1 MKFDWQNCNTGGKV
15 IFIASCVATLSLFMK
30 WVDIGFASQTGL
42 SQDAWLF
49 LPLWIYPV
57 IKLLK
62 NGHINRMGGLVCSI
76 GSVIASVSYISSKS
90 IDVFGETVNV
100 AATGAYVYLL
110 ASIALIIGVVK
121 YRPHL
126 PEEDT
131 GEQVSPT
138 DG

>member
-1 MKFDWQNCNTGGKV
+1 M
-15 IFIASCVATLSLFMK
+15 
-30 WVDIGFASQTGL
+30 
-42 SQDAWLF
+42 F